1 MNTFNFTYSFLL
13 LKMRLLDNIR
23 LCLWLALYFY
33 WVVLGYSIGGKWY
46 PRSSKELR
54 GDWSISQSTNSS

>member
-33 WVVLGYSIGGKWY
+33 WVVLG
-46 PRSSKELR
+46 
-54 GDWSISQSTNSS
+54 